1 MFVYVH
7 ETFVYNKKYQ
17 VWMIAILVS
26 SMSVYYLAFPSLVTF
41 IHVICGLTNVENS
54 LDPCQNRHDTGPDQD
69 PSRFYYN
76 NVPERMFDGVNFQKQ
91 NKNSRQTETNA

>member
-7 ETFVYNKKYQ
+7 ETEYNKKYQ

-26 SMSVYYLAFPSLVTF
+26 SISVYYLAFPSLATF
-41 IHVICGLTNVENS
+41 IHVICGLINVENS

-69 PSRFYYN
+69 PSRFVLQQCSRK
-76 NVPERMFDGVNFQKQ
+76 NV
-91 NKNSRQTETNA
+91 